1 MSLHWMSVP
10 SEGSSRCA
18 CRNPSRPSA
27 LVPCFPTVDGAV
39 CVIIGEVKLNI
50 ARPSADAPQS
60 MALYEKLRSHGDE
73 ALLAEIISGLFTI
86 VAGLEAASRAD

>member
-1 MSLHWMSVP
+1 M
-10 SEGSSRCA
+10 
-18 CRNPSRPSA
+18 
-27 LVPCFPTVDGAV
+27 
-39 CVIIGEVKLNI
+39 KLNI